1 MSSRALFWNSVS
13 GTALYAM
20 TVVVSFSM
28 SPFLVHR
35 LGDGGYGFWELV
47 LGLVGYLGILDL
59 GVGPAVVR
67 YVALAASSGDRTRLA
82 RVVNAGFA
90 TFLVAGSVGAL
101 VIAVVA
107 LKPDVVF
114 GDVPV
119 TLRDA
124 RLAIGCA
131 ALLFLFTFTRATFS
145 ASLMGLQYHRI
156 VNTTRI
162 VTALGQ
168 AVAIYLLLRDDQP
181 HALVRVAAV
190 ATTVTFLETLF
201 FAVVLRTKLPA
212 GYRPFSASWQ
222 EGRDLFGFGAK
233 SAGLMASSSLVRQGI
248 LFVLA
253 HGPGAAAVTIYV
265 LAGRLVD
272 YGQQLAFAIG
282 SPMAPYL
289 TAAFGSGGL
298 EGAKLAWLS
307 TTRVMQFI
315 QSGIAMGLICL
326 GLPFLARWMGPEY
339 AVKGAGAFYF
349 LCGAALFT
357 VVGANANRMLVSLN
371 QHGRAAIAALVIGV
385 VSLAAAYVLSLYYG
399 LVGAAAGAC
408 AFACALNL
416 TELVLACRALGLP
429 LGPQLVRPLLRN
441 LPAVVAGGV
450 VMQLAVRYVPTVS
463 YANIAVVGVLGA
475 VVYLVVSA
483 LTALDGAERAR
494 LAMAVKTKFGGAK
507 AARAAAPNP

>member
-13 GTALYAM
+13 GTALYAT
-20 TVVVSFSM
+20 TVVVSFAM

-67 YVALAASSGDRTRLA
+67 YVALASSSGDRARLSS
-82 RVVNAGFA
+82 VVNAGFA

-101 VIAVVA
+101 VIGLVA
-107 LKPDVVF
+107 LDPEVVF

-119 TLRDA
+119 ELRDA
-124 RLAIGCA
+124 RLAVGFS

-145 ASLMGLQYHRI
+145 ASLMGLQYHRV

-168 AVAIYLLLRDDQP
+168 AVAIYTLLRVQQA
-181 HALVRVAAV
+181 HALVKVAAV
-190 ATTVTFLETLF
+190 ATAVTFLETLF
-201 FAVVLRTKLPA
+201 FALVLRTRLSEP
-212 GYRPFSASWQ
+212 YRPFTARWQ

-253 HGPGAAAVTIYV
+253 HGLGAAAVTTYV

-282 SPMAPYL
+282 FPMAPYL

-315 QSGIAMGLICL
+315 QAGIAMGLICL

-339 AVKGAGAFYF
+339 AAKGEGAFYF

-357 VVGANANRMLVSLN
+357 VIGANANRMLVSLN
-371 QHGRAAIAALVIGV
+371 RHGRAAIVALVIGV
-385 VSLAAAYVLSLYYG
+385 LSLIAACALSRSYG
-399 LVGAAAGAC
+399 LTGAAAGAC
-408 AFACALNL
+408 IFLCALNL
-416 TELVLACRALGLP
+416 TELVMTCWELKLP
-429 LGPQLVRPLLRN
+429 LWPQLVRPIVRN
-441 LPAVVAGGV
+441 FPPVVAGGA
-450 VMQLAVRYVPTVS
+450 VMHMIARYFPLDS
-463 YANIAVVGVLGA
+463 YVNIAITGA
-475 VVYLVVSA
+475 GGSTVYLVSS
-483 LTALDGAERAR
+483 LFTALDWDERNR
-494 LAMAVKTKFGGAK
+494 LIRKLT
-507 AARAAAPNP
+507 RQL

>member
-20 TVVVSFSM
+20 TVAVSFSM
-28 SPFLVHR
+28 SPFLVRR

-82 RVVNAGFA
+82 KVVNAGFA
-90 TFLVAGSVGAL
+90 TFLVAGFVGAL
-101 VIAVVA
+101 VIALVA
-107 LKPDVVF
+107 LKPDVIF

-119 TLRDA
+119 SLRDA

-168 AVAIYLLLRDDQP
+168 AVAIYLLLCDDKP

-190 ATTVTFLETLF
+190 ATTVTFLETIF
-201 FAVVLRTKLPA
+201 FAVVLRMKLPA
-212 GYRPFSASWQ
+212 GYRPFSASWK

-282 SPMAPYL
+282 FPMAPYL

-408 AFACALNL
+408 AFGCALNL
-416 TELVLACRALGLP
+416 IELVLACRALKLSVAKQIIWP
-429 LGPQLVRPLLRN
+429 LRRN
-441 LPAVVAGGV
+441 LLPVLAGASAMTISARV
-450 VMQLAVRYVPTVS
+450 VPTDTYVG
-463 YANIAVVGVLGA
+463 IAVNALCGSC
-475 VVYLVVSA
+475 VYVTVSVF
-483 LTALDGAERAR
+483 TALSASERQRLWGGMVAR
-494 LAMAVKTKFGGAK
+494 FSSG
-507 AARAAAPNP
+507 R

>member
-1 MSSRALFWNSVS
+1 
-13 GTALYAM
+13 
-20 TVVVSFSM
+20 
-28 SPFLVHR
+28 
-35 LGDGGYGFWELV
+35 
-47 LGLVGYLGILDL
+47 
-59 GVGPAVVR
+59 
-67 YVALAASSGDRTRLA
+67 
-82 RVVNAGFA
+82 
-90 TFLVAGSVGAL
+90 
-101 VIAVVA
+101 VA
-107 LKPDVVF
+107 LKPAVVF

-119 TLRDA
+119 SLRDA

-131 ALLFLFTFTRATFS
+131 ALLFLFSFTRATFS

-282 SPMAPYL
+282 FPMAPYL

-371 QHGRAAIAALVIGV
+371 QHGRAAIAALVLGALC
-385 VSLAAAYVLSLYYG
+385 LAAAIPATMAFG
-399 LVGAAAGAC
+399 ITGAAGA
-408 AFACALNL
+408 AFAFMVGLNVVEF
-416 TELVLACRALGLP
+416 TLVCRALGVERAP
-429 LGPQLVRPLLRN
+429 LVLGAVRRN
-441 LPAVVAGGV
+441 LPPVVAGGLC
-450 VMQLAVRYVPTVS
+450 M
-463 YANIAVVGVLGA
+463 
-475 VVYLVVSA
+475 
-483 LTALDGAERAR
+483 
-494 LAMAVKTKFGGAK
+494 
-507 AARAAAPNP
+507 AAAAAVWPAAS